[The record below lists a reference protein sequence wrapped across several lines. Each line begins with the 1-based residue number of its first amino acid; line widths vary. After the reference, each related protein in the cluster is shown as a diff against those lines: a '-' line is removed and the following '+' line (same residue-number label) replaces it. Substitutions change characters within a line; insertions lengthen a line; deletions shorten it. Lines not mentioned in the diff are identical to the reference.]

1 MKDRVFTVMSS
12 VFNVPVESLNDDS
25 SFDTID
31 QWNSLQHM
39 NLIFALEEEFG
50 VTMDDEVVAELTSV
64 KGILDALEKAG

>member
-1 MKDRVFTVMSS
+1 MKDRVFTIMSN
-12 VFNVPVESLNDDS
+12 VFNVPVESLNDES

-50 VTMDDEVVAELTSV
+50 VTMDDEVVAELISV

>member
-1 MKDRVFTVMSS
+1 MKDRVFTIMSN

-50 VTMDDEVVAELTSV
+50 VTMDDEVVAELISV